1 MQCLSDRPD
10 WVLLDLMLPDGCGI
24 HLLRKIQADGL
35 ASRVCIVSGC
45 GSELLHEAEQ
55 AGATHT
61 FTKPVDVE
69 QLVNVLGA

>member
-1 MQCLSDRPD
+1 
-10 WVLLDLMLPDGCGI
+10 
-24 HLLRKIQADGL
+24 L